1 MPVNATYP
9 GVYIDEV
16 KSSVRTI
23 TGVATS
29 VAAFVGY
36 APRGPADRPV
46 HITGWADYEA
56 VFGGLQSNCP
66 MSYAVYQFYLN
77 GGSEA
82 EIVRV
87 VKDADD
93 LVRLPLG
100 TSPSSKEPTARP
112 SPPTAPA
119 AGSEGGEA
127 SEGSGEGA
135 ASASASASASD
146 DKKKASRSGP
156 EASGGGKA
164 TAASTPSGGAATT
177 SVPSLVAAYPGRW
190 GRNLRARVD
199 YDTQP
204 IPKGE
209 DRKLFNLTVRDMET
223 GAEERYLNVSV
234 EHESPRSLQHVLESS
249 RLVRVGPDSP
259 ITAVPPTSLT
269 PKEEGA
275 DPFTAKSEDGQPC
288 CYAPAEG
295 GNPGTAQDERP
306 TDPNAY
312 LGDPAAKTGLQQ
324 LLKTDI
330 FNILCLPDTHWLD
343 EQLQAKG
350 GSTKLLRDAA
360 LKLCVER
367 RAILLVDPPPTWT
380 GQQPN
385 GGSNANAVG
394 TVLDHLTD
402 IDTGDSGKNA
412 AVYYPRVLSPD
423 PLREGAVRAF
433 PPCGVMA
440 GVLARTDV
448 QRGVWKAPAGTD
460 ASLSGVSDL
469 EVPLTDLEIG
479 RLNPVGVNCLRRLPA
494 AGPVAWGA
502 RTLRGSDRLADE
514 WKYLPV
520 RRLAL
525 FIEESLFR
533 GTQWVVFEPN
543 DEPLWASVRLNVGAF
558 MNSLFRAGA
567 FQGRTPQ
574 EAYLVKCDKDT
585 NPQNDIDRGIVNI
598 HVGFAPLKPAEFVIV
613 HIQQLA
619 GQIQV

>member
-1 MPVNATYP
+1 MPVNVTYP

-16 KSSVRTI
+16 KSPVRTI
-23 TGVATS
+23 TGVPTS

-36 APRGPADRPV
+36 APRGPVDGPV
-46 HITGWADYEA
+46 HITGWADYSA
-56 VFGGLQSNCP
+56 IFGGLQRNCP

-87 VKDADD
+87 VREDKDHKDT
-93 LVRLPLG
+93 VRLPL
-100 TSPSSKEPTARP
+100 
-112 SPPTAPA
+112 
-119 AGSEGGEA
+119 
-127 SEGSGEGA
+127 
-135 ASASASASASD
+135 SASD
-146 DKKKASRSGP
+146 AAATKTAPQPSPSPATTPGEEGGDAGGDAGAPDAAGEAKKKTQPAQGSGAAKKSTASVSSGP
-156 EASGGGKA
+156 
-164 TAASTPSGGAATT
+164 TAASGPALLAA
-177 SVPSLVAAYPGRW
+177 SPGQW
-190 GRNLRARVD
+190 ALNLRARVD
-199 YDTQP
+199 YDTSEP
-204 IPKGE
+204 RETKDS
-209 DRKLFNLTVRDMET
+209 DRKLFNLTVHDTGT
-223 GAEERYLNVSV
+223 GATERYLNVSV
-234 EHESPRSLQHVLESS
+234 EPGSPRSLEQLLRSS
-249 RLVRVGPDSP
+249 QLVRAVPDSP
-259 ITAVPPTSLT
+259 LTKVPKPSQD
-269 PKEEGA
+269 PKEGE
-275 DPFTAKSEDGQPC
+275 DPYTYEPTDPKEPQPPFS
-288 CYAPAEG
+288 YAP
-295 GNPGTAQDERP
+295 PGSDSDQGATDERP
-306 TDPNAY
+306 TDLALY
-312 LGDPAAKTGLQQ
+312 RGDPAAKTGLYQ

-330 FNILCLPDTHWLD
+330 FNILCLPDSDWLGESLPSD
-343 EQLQAKG
+343 GIAD
-350 GSTKLLRDAA
+350 LRSAA
-360 LKLCVER
+360 LKLCVDR
-367 RAILLVDPPPTWT
+367 RSILLVDPPRSWT
-380 GQQPN
+380 GGPA
-385 GGSNANAVG
+385 GGDSNAAVLG
-394 TVLDHLTD
+394 TVLDNVSELEL
-402 IDTGDSGKNA
+402 GDPGKNA
-412 AVYYPRVLSPD
+412 AVYYPRLLSPD
-423 PLREGAVRAF
+423 PLLDGALRPF

-460 ASLSGVSDL
+460 ASLSGVSEL

-502 RTLRGSDRLADE
+502 RTLNGADRLASE

-543 DEPLWASVRLNVGAF
+543 DEPLWASIRLNVGAF

-574 EAYLVKCDKDT
+574 DAYLVKCDKDT

-598 HVGFAPLKPAEFVIV
+598 QVGFAPLKPAEFVIV

>member
-1 MPVNATYP
+1 MPVNVTYP

-23 TGVATS
+23 TGVPTS

-36 APRGPADRPV
+36 APRGPVDRPV

-56 VFGGLQSNCP
+56 AFGGLQANCP

-87 VKDADD
+87 VKDGDKP
-93 LVRLPLG
+93 VRLPLG
-100 TSPSSKEPTARP
+100 TTPSGKEPARGAG
-112 SPPTAPA
+112 APA
-119 AGSEGGEA
+119 REGEGGENA
-127 SEGSGEGA
+127 GEGEGTETA
-135 ASASASASASD
+135 PPAEE
-146 DKKKASRSGP
+146 KKRGR
-156 EASGGGKA
+156 GGGEA
-164 TAASTPSGGAATT
+164 TGADRPGGRGRPA
-177 SVPSLVAAYPGRW
+177 PPGLVAASPGRW
-190 GRNLRARVD
+190 GHNLRARVD
-199 YDTQP
+199 YDTSEGP
-204 IPKGE
+204 DVAR
-209 DRKLFNLTVRDMET
+209 DRRELFNLTIRDMET

-234 EHESPRSLQHVLESS
+234 RPDSPRNLADLLETS
-249 RLVRVGPDSP
+249 RLVRVDPHSP
-259 ITAVPPTSLT
+259 IDTVPPQNA
-269 PKEEGA
+269 PVDAGA
-275 DPFTAKSEDGQPC
+275 DPFSLSLEGTAGGQPLY
-288 CYAPAEG
+288 YAPADSGRGADE
-295 GNPGTAQDERP
+295 DERP
-306 TDPNAY
+306 LDPRAY
-312 LGDPAAKTGLQQ
+312 QGDVAAKTGLYQ

-330 FNILCLPDTHWLD
+330 FNILCLPDAHWLD
-343 EQLQAKG
+343 EQLAAKG
-350 GSTKLLRDAA
+350 EGGNVRTLRDAA
-360 LKLCVER
+360 LELCIDR

-380 GQQPN
+380 APQSG
-385 GGSNANAVG
+385 GGSGAVDAVG
-394 TVLDHLTD
+394 AVVGRAKELEL
-402 IDTGDSGKNA
+402 GDPGKNA
-412 AVYYPRVLSPD
+412 AVYYPQVLAPD
-423 PLREGAVRAF
+423 PLRQGALRAF
-433 PPCGVMA
+433 PPSGVMA

-460 ASLSGVSDL
+460 ASLTGVSDL
-469 EVPLTDLEIG
+469 EVSLTDLEIG
-479 RLNPVGVNCLRRLPA
+479 RLNPLGINCLRRLPA

-502 RTLRGSDRLADE
+502 RTLRGADRLADE

-533 GTQWVVFEPN
+533 GTHWVVFEPN
-543 DEPLWASVRLNVGAF
+543 DEPLWASIRLNVGAF
-558 MNSLFRAGA
+558 MNSLYRAGA

-574 EAYLVKCDKDT
+574 EAYLVKCDKET

>member
-1 MPVNATYP
+1 MPVNVTYP

-16 KSSVRTI
+16 KSAVRTI

-56 VFGGLQSNCP
+56 AFGGLQVNCP

-87 VKDADD
+87 VNTD
-93 LVRLPLG
+93 
-100 TSPSSKEPTARP
+100 EPTVTLSLARP
-112 SPPTAPA
+112 AGEPVRSSPASSTPA
-119 AGSEGGEA
+119 AAGGGEGGEA
-127 SEGSGEGA
+127 A
-135 ASASASASASD
+135 PSADDATAD
-146 DKKKASRSGP
+146 DKKKGRSGND
-156 EASGGGKA
+156 AGGGA
-164 TAASTPSGGAATT
+164 NARGTAAGRSSSASAAVPVLTAAS
-177 SVPSLVAAYPGRW
+177 PGRW
-190 GRNLRARVD
+190 ALNLRARVD
-199 YDTQP
+199 YDTSEGKDTP
-204 IPKGE
+204 DPK
-209 DRKLFNLTVRDMET
+209 RKLFNLTVHDLET
-223 GAEERYLNVSV
+223 RAEERYLNVSV
-234 EHESPRSLQHVLESS
+234 EQGSPRSLEHLLESS
-249 RLVRVGPDSP
+249 RLVRVAPGDPADTVPRPSPDP
-259 ITAVPPTSLT
+259 DP
-269 PKEEGA
+269 EGK
-275 DPFTAKSEDGQPC
+275 DTNPFTATSSDGTPC
-288 CYAPAEG
+288 SYAPTQPSTG
-295 GNPGTAQDERP
+295 SGTDTALPPEA
-306 TDPNAY
+306 AY
-312 LGDPAAKTGLQQ
+312 LGKAAEKTGLYQ

-330 FNILCLPDTHWLD
+330 FNILCLPDLGSLD
-343 EQLQAKG
+343 PPAPNLRVQAQ
-350 GSTKLLRDAA
+350 R
-360 LKLCVER
+360 LCVER
-367 RAILLVDPPPTWT
+367 RAVLLVDPPKSWT
-380 GQQPN
+380 
-385 GGSNANAVG
+385 
-394 TVLDHLTD
+394 TD
-402 IDTGDSGKNA
+402 PASVIARLQDVQGDDSDKNA
-412 AVYYPRVLSPD
+412 AVYYPRVLAPD
-423 PLREGAVRAF
+423 PLLPGVVRAF

-460 ASLSGVSDL
+460 ASLTGVSDL

-502 RTLRGSDRLADE
+502 RTLRGADRLADE

>member
-1 MPVNATYP
+1 MPVNVTYP

-23 TGVATS
+23 TGVPTS
-29 VAAFVGY
+29 VAAFVGH
-36 APRGPADRPV
+36 APRGPVDRPV

-56 VFGGLQSNCP
+56 NFGGLQANCP

-87 VKDADD
+87 VKEDEE
-93 LVRLPLG
+93 VVHLPL
-100 TSPSSKEPTARP
+100 TTPSARQP
-112 SPPTAPA
+112 ARSLSPPAENGEA
-119 AGSEGGEA
+119 AEPSRATGDDAASGEQNRGRGGTGGAGRQASDRPGGE
-127 SEGSGEGA
+127 
-135 ASASASASASD
+135 SA
-146 DKKKASRSGP
+146 GTI
-156 EASGGGKA
+156 GG
-164 TAASTPSGGAATT
+164 
-177 SVPSLVAAYPGRW
+177 LVAASPGRW
-190 GRNLRARVD
+190 ARKLRARVD
-199 YDTQP
+199 YDTSEFEP
-204 IPKGE
+204 SELRDNPHPPRE
-209 DRKLFNLTVRDMET
+209 LFNLTVRDMAT

-234 EHESPRSLQHVLESS
+234 KPGGQRGLAQLLESS
-249 RLVRVGPDSP
+249 QLVRVAPGASLD
-259 ITAVPPTSLT
+259 TVPPANSV
-269 PKEEGA
+269 PKDGS
-275 DPFTAKSEDGQPC
+275 DPFAARTSDASEGRAPYF
-288 CYAPAEG
+288 YAPVDADTS
-295 GNPGTAQDERP
+295 GTDEEALP
-306 TDPNAY
+306 PPLAAY
-312 LGDPAAKTGLQQ
+312 AGKASQKTGLYQ

-330 FNILCLPDTHWLD
+330 FNMLCLPDAHWLD
-343 EQLQAKG
+343 ERKEGAAKSLRADALQLCLQ
-350 GSTKLLRDAA
+350 
-360 LKLCVER
+360 R
-367 RAILLVDPPPTWT
+367 RAVLLVDPPPKWT
-380 GQQPN
+380 SPAPSGDPDAGVVAAVLATAEDVEAGD
-385 GGSNANAVG
+385 GGR
-394 TVLDHLTD
+394 
-402 IDTGDSGKNA
+402 NA
-412 AVYYPRVLSPD
+412 AVYYPRVLAPD
-423 PLREGAVRAF
+423 PLLGGAVRPF

-469 EVPLTDLEIG
+469 EVPLTDLEVG
-479 RLNPVGVNCLRRLPA
+479 RLNPVGINCLRRLPS

-502 RTLRGSDRLADE
+502 RTLRGADRLADE

-585 NPQNDIDRGIVNI
+585 NPQNDIDRGIVNL

>member
-1 MPVNATYP
+1 MPVNVTYP

-23 TGVATS
+23 TGVPTS

-36 APRGPADRPV
+36 APRGPVDRPL

-56 VFGGLQSNCP
+56 NFGGLQANCP

-87 VKDADD
+87 VKEDEE
-93 LVRLPLG
+93 VVHLPLG
-100 TSPSSKEPTARP
+100 TTTSARQPARPP
-112 SPPTAPA
+112 SPPP
-119 AGSEGGEA
+119 EGGETEESSSAGGDEAA
-127 SEGSGEGA
+127 SDGQNRGRGGSGG
-135 ASASASASASD
+135 SGR
-146 DKKKASRSGP
+146 RS
-156 EASGGGKA
+156 SGGRAGGGSA
-164 TAASTPSGGAATT
+164 TSAE
-177 SVPSLVAAYPGRW
+177 LVAVSPGRW
-190 GRNLRARVD
+190 ARRLRARVD
-199 YDTQP
+199 YDTSEFETSEAKDKSDLP
-204 IPKGE
+204 RE
-209 DRKLFNLTVRDMET
+209 LFNLTVRDMAT

-234 EHESPRSLQHVLESS
+234 KPGSPRGLAQLLESS
-249 RLVRVGPDSP
+249 QLVRLAPGASLDTVPQANSAPEDGSDPFAAKTPDAPNGKPPFYYEPADANASDAG
-259 ITAVPPTSLT
+259 TETVPPPVT
-269 PKEEGA
+269 
-275 DPFTAKSEDGQPC
+275 
-288 CYAPAEG
+288 
-295 GNPGTAQDERP
+295 
-306 TDPNAY
+306 AY
-312 LGDPAAKTGLQQ
+312 LGKPAEKTGLHQ

-330 FNILCLPDTHWLD
+330 FNILCLPDAHWLD
-343 EQLQAKG
+343 DQSAGASK
-350 GSTKLLRDAA
+350 SLRDQA
-360 LKLCVER
+360 LALCLQR

-380 GQQPN
+380 SPQP
-385 GGSNANAVG
+385 S
-394 TVLDHLTD
+394 
-402 IDTGDSGKNA
+402 GDSSAGVVGAVLGATKDVEAGEGGKNA
-412 AVYYPRVLSPD
+412 AVYYPRVLAPD
-423 PLREGAVRAF
+423 PLLGGAVRPF

-479 RLNPVGVNCLRRLPA
+479 RLNPVGINCLRRLPA

-502 RTLRGSDRLADE
+502 RTLRGADRLADE

-543 DEPLWASVRLNVGAF
+543 DEPLWASIRLNVGAF

-585 NPQNDIDRGIVNI
+585 NPQNDIDRGVVNI

>member
-1 MPVNATYP
+1 
-9 GVYIDEV
+9 
-16 KSSVRTI
+16 
-23 TGVATS
+23 
-29 VAAFVGY
+29 
-36 APRGPADRPV
+36 V

-56 VFGGLQSNCP
+56 VFGGLQANCP

-87 VKDADD
+87 VKDGVKSAE
-93 LVRLPLG
+93 LPLASG
-100 TSPSSKEPTARP
+100 SPAKESNRP
-112 SPPTAPA
+112 SPASPPA
-119 AGSEGGEA
+119 AAGAGEGGEA
-127 SEGSGEGA
+127 A
-135 ASASASASASD
+135 APASASSENSAPE
-146 DKKKASRSGP
+146 DKNKKR
-156 EASGGGKA
+156 GGGDAVGGSTKA
-164 TAASTPSGGAATT
+164 TPPVQPAEDSPSTPVLIAAS
-177 SVPSLVAAYPGRW
+177 PGRW
-190 GRNLRARVD
+190 GYNLRARVD
-199 YDTQP
+199 YDTSEKADP
-204 IPKGE
+204 PPSTLT
-209 DRKLFNLTVRDMET
+209 LFNLTVHDTET
-223 GAEERYLNVSV
+223 GAEERYLNISV
-234 EHESPRSLQHVLESS
+234 EADSPRSLKHLLESS
-249 RLVRVGPDSP
+249 QLVRLKAPFSSMPKANDGPD
-259 ITAVPPTSLT
+259 
-269 PKEEGA
+269 EG
-275 DPFTAKSEDGQPC
+275 DPFKTKPEEWPQGKTYY
-288 CYAPAEG
+288 YAPSDSASGTDAPPLLDDYTGRNAE
-295 GNPGTAQDERP
+295 AK
-306 TDPNAY
+306 
-312 LGDPAAKTGLQQ
+312 KTGLYQ

-330 FNILCLPDTHWLD
+330 FNILCLPDQFD
-343 EQLQAKG
+343 DPGAAKN
-350 GSTKLLRDAA
+350 LRDAA
-360 LKLCVER
+360 LKLCLDR
-367 RAILLVDPPPTWT
+367 RAVLLVDPP
-380 GQQPN
+380 
-385 GGSNANAVG
+385 GSWMG
-394 TVLDHLTD
+394 DLDSVLGNLKDLQGNEAD
-402 IDTGDSGKNA
+402 KNA
-412 AVYYPRVLSPD
+412 ALYYPRILAPD
-423 PLREGAVRAF
+423 PLLGGAVRSF

>member
-1 MPVNATYP
+1 MPVNVTYP

-23 TGVATS
+23 TGVPTS

-36 APRGPADRPV
+36 APRGPMDRPV

-56 VFGGLQSNCP
+56 NFGGLQANCP

-82 EIVRV
+82 EIVRIVKKGEEV
-87 VKDADD
+87 VE
-93 LVRLPLG
+93 LPLG
-100 TSPSSKEPTARP
+100 AATSARQSARPP
-112 SPPTAPA
+112 SPPA
-119 AGSEGGEA
+119 EGGEA
-127 SEGSGEGA
+127 EESSSAGGDDAATDGQSRGRGGSGG
-135 ASASASASASD
+135 
-146 DKKKASRSGP
+146 SGRR
-156 EASGGGKA
+156 ASGHGGGSP
-164 TAASTPSGGAATT
+164 AA
-177 SVPSLVAAYPGRW
+177 VPLLVAASPGRW
-190 GRNLRARVD
+190 ARKLRARVD
-199 YDTQP
+199 YDTSEYEP
-204 IPKGE
+204 SELKNKPNPP
-209 DRKLFNLTVRDMET
+209 RKLFNLTVRDMAT

-234 EHESPRSLQHVLESS
+234 KPGSPRGLAQLLESS
-249 RLVRVGPDSP
+249 QLVRLAPG
-259 ITAVPPTSLT
+259 TSLDT
-269 PKEEGA
+269 VPEDNEVPKDGA
-275 DPFTAKSEDGQPC
+275 DPFTAPSPTTEDGGLLYYEP
-288 CYAPAEG
+288 
-295 GNPGTAQDERP
+295 
-306 TDPNAY
+306 PNAHANVAATEA
-312 LGDPAAKTGLQQ
+312 LPPDLPAYIGGAAEKSGLYQ

-330 FNILCLPDTHWLD
+330 FNILCLPDAHWLD
-343 EQLQAKG
+343 DQNAGAAK
-350 GSTKLLRDAA
+350 SLRDEA
-360 LKLCVER
+360 LQLCLQR
-367 RAILLVDPPPTWT
+367 RAVLLVDPPPAWT
-380 GQQPN
+380 SPQSSGN
-385 GGSNANAVG
+385 SNAGVVDAVLNAAAEVEAADG
-394 TVLDHLTD
+394 
-402 IDTGDSGKNA
+402 GKNA
-412 AVYYPRVLSPD
+412 AVYYPRVLAPD
-423 PLREGAVRAF
+423 PLLSGAVRPF

-479 RLNPVGVNCLRRLPA
+479 RLNPVGINCLRRLPA

-502 RTLRGSDRLADE
+502 RTLRGADRLADE

-543 DEPLWASVRLNVGAF
+543 DEPLWASIRLNVGAF

-567 FQGRTPQ
+567 FRGRTPQ

-585 NPQNDIDRGIVNI
+585 NPQNDIDRGVVNI

>member
-1 MPVNATYP
+1 MPVNVTYP

-23 TGVATS
+23 TGVPTS

-56 VFGGLQSNCP
+56 VFGGLQSDCP
-66 MSYAVYQFYLN
+66 LSYAVYQFYLN

-87 VKDADD
+87 VKEGEKT
-93 LVRLPLG
+93 VRLPLG
-100 TSPSSKEPTARP
+100 MGRPAGEPTRS
-112 SPPTAPA
+112 SPPPAPA
-119 AGSEGGEA
+119 PDSEGGD
-127 SEGSGEGA
+127 
-135 ASASASASASD
+135 SASD
-146 DKKKASRSGP
+146 TSGEDSASEDKKRGQGGHEAGGNAKAATSGRSGRGSAAAP
-156 EASGGGKA
+156 GLL
-164 TAASTPSGGAATT
+164 AAS
-177 SVPSLVAAYPGRW
+177 PGRW
-190 GRNLRARVD
+190 GQHLRARVD
-199 YDTQP
+199 YETKP
-204 IPKGE
+204 TPPGE
-209 DRKLFNLTVRDMET
+209 QRELFNLTVRDMET

-234 EHESPRSLQHVLESS
+234 RPDSPRSLAHLLESS
-249 RLVRVGPDSP
+249 RLVRVDTDAPP
-259 ITAVPPTSLT
+259 QAVPPASASLEKQGT
-269 PKEEGA
+269 
-275 DPFTAKSEDGQPC
+275 DPFTSDAKDGTPC
-288 CYAPAEG
+288 YYAPTKEDRRADEGAQPPALAAYKGDQAE
-295 GNPGTAQDERP
+295 
-306 TDPNAY
+306 
-312 LGDPAAKTGLQQ
+312 KTGLYQ

-330 FNILCLPDTHWLD
+330 FNILCLPDAHWLD
-343 EQLQAKG
+343 EHSPNAAKD
-350 GSTKLLRDAA
+350 LRAAA
-360 LKLCVER
+360 LQLCVQR
-367 RAILLVDPPPTWT
+367 RAVLLVDPPPTWSSRR
-380 GQQPN
+380 PS
-385 GGSNANAVG
+385 GGSNADVVG
-394 TVLDHLTD
+394 EVLDKVTD
-402 IDTGDSGKNA
+402 VEAGESGKNA

-423 PLREGAVRAF
+423 PLREGALRAF

-460 ASLSGVSDL
+460 APLSGVSDL

-494 AGPVAWGA
+494 TGPVAWGA
-502 RTLRGSDRLADE
+502 RTLRGADRLADE

>member
-1 MPVNATYP
+1 MPVNVTYP

-16 KSSVRTI
+16 KSAVRTI

-36 APRGPADRPV
+36 APRGPADQPV

-56 VFGGLQSNCP
+56 AFGGLQPNCP

-87 VKDADD
+87 VN
-93 LVRLPLG
+93 P
-100 TSPSSKEPTARP
+100 KEPTVTLQLGTVSSAREPARP
-112 SPPTAPA
+112 SPASSTPA
-119 AGSEGGEA
+119 AAGVSEGGEA
-127 SEGSGEGA
+127 A
-135 ASASASASASD
+135 PSADDATAD
-146 DKKKASRSGP
+146 DKKKGR
-156 EASGGGKA
+156 GGNDAGGANAKG
-164 TAASTPSGGAATT
+164 TAAGRSSGAPAAAP
-177 SVPSLVAAYPGRW
+177 VLAAASPGWW
-190 GRNLRARVD
+190 GLNLRARVD
-199 YDTQP
+199 YDTSE
-204 IPKGE
+204 PKNTP
-209 DRKLFNLTVRDMET
+209 DPARKLFNLTVHDLVS
-223 GAEERYLNVSV
+223 GLDERYVNVSV
-234 EHESPRSLQHVLESS
+234 EPGSPRSLENLLATS
-249 RLVRVGPDSP
+249 RLVRVAPGTTAHTMPKPSPDP
-259 ITAVPPTSLT
+259 DPDGKDTN
-269 PKEEGA
+269 
-275 DPFTAKSEDGQPC
+275 PFTAADRDDTPC
-288 CYAPAEG
+288 AYAPA
-295 GNPGTAQDERP
+295 Q
-306 TDPNAY
+306 
-312 LGDPAAKTGLQQ
+312 PAAGSDTDTEFPPVDAYVGSAADKSGLHQ

-330 FNILCLPDTHWLD
+330 FNILCLPDLGSLD
-343 EQLQAKG
+343 TA
-350 GSTKLLRDAA
+350 TKELRDKAQR
-360 LKLCVER
+360 LCVER
-367 RAILLVDPPPTWT
+367 RAVLLVDPPPSW
-380 GQQPN
+380 N
-385 GGSNANAVG
+385 
-394 TVLDHLTD
+394 TD
-402 IDTGDSGKNA
+402 PASVIDNLKDVQGDESDKNA
-412 AVYYPRVLSPD
+412 AVYYPRVLAPD
-423 PLREGAVRAF
+423 PLLQGTVRAF

-460 ASLSGVSDL
+460 ASLTGVSDL
-469 EVPLTDLEIG
+469 EAPLTDLEIG
-479 RLNPVGVNCLRRLPA
+479 RLNPLGVNCLRRLPA

-502 RTLRGSDRLADE
+502 RTLRGADRLADE

>member
-1 MPVNATYP
+1 MPVNVTYP

-23 TGVATS
+23 TGVPTS
-29 VAAFVGY
+29 VAAFVGH
-36 APRGPADRPV
+36 APRGPVDRPV
-46 HITGWADYEA
+46 HLTGWADYE
-56 VFGGLQSNCP
+56 VNFGGLQANCP

-87 VKDADD
+87 VKEDEE

-100 TSPSSKEPTARP
+100 TPPPTRQPARTPSPPAENDDAAESSPAAGDDAASGEQNRGRGGSGGSGRRASARP
-112 SPPTAPA
+112 SGEPA
-119 AGSEGGEA
+119 A
-127 SEGSGEGA
+127 
-135 ASASASASASD
+135 
-146 DKKKASRSGP
+146 
-156 EASGGGKA
+156 
-164 TAASTPSGGAATT
+164 TPG
-177 SVPSLVAAYPGRW
+177 LVAASPGRW
-190 GRNLRARVD
+190 ARKLRARVD
-199 YDTQP
+199 HDTSEFEP
-204 IPKGE
+204 SALRDNPGPPHE
-209 DRKLFNLTVRDMET
+209 LFNLTVRDMAT
-223 GAEERYLNVSV
+223 GTEERYLNVSV
-234 EHESPRSLQHVLESS
+234 KPGSPRGLAQLLESS
-249 RLVRVGPDSP
+249 QLVRVAPGASLD
-259 ITAVPPTSLT
+259 TVPPANSA
-269 PKEEGA
+269 PEDGS
-275 DPFTAKSEDGQPC
+275 DPFAAKSPDAPGGQAPYY
-288 CYAPAEG
+288 YAPAG
-295 GNPGTAQDERP
+295 ADASGADEEALP
-306 TDPNAY
+306 PVDAY
-312 LGDPAAKTGLQQ
+312 LGNPARKTGLHQ

-330 FNILCLPDTHWLD
+330 FNILCLPDAHGLD
-343 EQLQAKG
+343 ERQEGAGKALRTEALSLCLQ
-350 GSTKLLRDAA
+350 
-360 LKLCVER
+360 R
-367 RAILLVDPPPTWT
+367 RAVLLVDPPPKWT
-380 GQQPN
+380 SAVPSA
-385 GGSNANAVG
+385 GSNAGVVDAVFG
-394 TVLDHLTD
+394 SVADVEAGAD
-402 IDTGDSGKNA
+402 GRNA
-412 AVYYPRVLSPD
+412 AVYYPRVLAPD
-423 PLREGAVRAF
+423 PLLGGAARAF

-460 ASLSGVSDL
+460 ASLNGVSDL

-502 RTLRGSDRLADE
+502 RTLRGADRLADE

-585 NPQNDIDRGIVNI
+585 NPQNDIDRGVVNI